1 MLLRLENLI
10 LMLLSYGI
18 QAINDKSSSSLIPT
32 LPVLTYLIFF
42 SEQKLVLHSFVEF
55 LWLYEKGYPIN
66 SLLAKRQRRS

>member
-42 SEQKLVLHSFVEF
+42 F
-55 LWLYEKGYPIN
+55 LN
-66 SLLAKRQRRS
+66 RS